1 MDHLILLNDH
11 SVLQLPWLPAACL
24 FLFKFS
30 DLDFFL
36 IFDFLTSGVHTC
48 LLAFHWYIWKD
59 ILVFWDFWFIVEQVH
74 AYGIVIWSMGQFLL
88 PAGGAGSILS
98 GYVLVVQSI
107 S

>member
-1 MDHLILLNDH
+1 MSGMSQLLGDKGVDDKIRFSVSFSVDHL
-11 SVLQLPWLPAACL
+11 
-24 FLFKFS
+24 
-30 DLDFFL
+30 
-36 IFDFLTSGVHTC
+36 GVHTC

-98 GYVLVVQSI
+98 GYVLVIQSI